1 MTAPEEIC
9 KLIEH
14 FEQNREALRSGKY
27 NEAQLRQEF
36 LNPFFTAL
44 GWDMFNEQ
52 QFGEAYKEVI
62 HETSVEVEGAAK
74 APDYAF
80 RIGGVTKFFVEAKKP
95 SVNIEHAIHPAYQ
108 VKRYAWSAKLP
119 LAILSDFEEFAVYD
133 CRSKP
138 NPGDQAATGR
148 VMYLTYRDYI
158 EKWDEIAAIFS
169 KNAIQKGAFDQYA
182 QGVKGKRGTK
192 EVDDAFLEEMEGWR
206 ETLARNL
213 AIRNPELENV
223 RQLNYAVQMTI
234 DRIVFLRI
242 CEDRGI
248 EKEGQLKE
256 LTLESGIYANLC
268 GLFRTADKRYNSGL
282 FHFEKEKDQSS
293 HPDDLT
299 PRLKVDD
306 KVLKEIICDLY
317 YPSPYVFKLIPAD
330 ILGQVYERFLG
341 KVIRL
346 TAGHQA
352 KVEEKPEVRKAG
364 GVYYTPTYIVEYIVK
379 NTVGKLLEG
388 KTPAEAGALKIV
400 DPACGSGSFL
410 LGAFQ
415 YLIDWHCKYYQ
426 EHDPE
431 KWAKGSSPAV
441 YRGQGGEWQLT
452 TREKKRILLNNLHGV
467 DIDPQAVEVTK
478 LSLLLKVLEEES
490 GQLSLGFERALPDL
504 GMNIQCGN
512 SLIGPDYYDDRQLSM
527 DFMDEE
533 ERQRVNAFD
542 WQTAF
547 PQVFAKGGFD
557 AVIGN
562 PPYIRIQTIES
573 KDIRYLT
580 EKYRTAVGNYDIY
593 CPFLEKAVNI
603 ISEHGY
609 SSFILPHRFFKTDYG
624 VGLRKYLSQKE
635 LVSTIIDFDGYM
647 VFNNASINTCVIIL
661 TKEKHLTYKFAQ
673 IRFLKRSENEMY
685 DVLEKI
691 DENSKVNNTDLII
704 DALQLKQLK
713 DKPWIFVFEWEKSL
727 WDKLTLIPQSLGDIS
742 EQIFQGLKTGADL
755 IYSVQVK
762 RLQDKYSIIKS
773 NTDNLEYEIESSIL
787 HKQIKGGDINRY
799 QINETNRA
807 VIFPYKNGKLIDEKT
822 MQKNFPKT
830 WLYFLNHK
838 KYLIERE
845 NGKMKGFS
853 WYGYT
858 RNQALSSM
866 EQPKI
871 LIPDYYAYASYCF
884 DLKGEYYFFGGGAGG
899 YGIVQN
905 TLNYHY
911 ILGLLNSKLLDWYL
925 RKISV
930 RQYQTAFS
938 YVKKYIEQIPIYP
951 INLSNP
957 ADKSIHDRILFLVE
971 HIQELNKQTARTP
984 QENESLQREV
994 EITEKK
1000 IDVLVYELYELTKE
1014 EIRIIENKF

>member
-1 MTAPEEIC
+1 
-9 KLIEH
+9 
-14 FEQNREALRSGKY
+14 
-27 NEAQLRQEF
+27 
-36 LNPFFTAL
+36 
-44 GWDMFNEQ
+44 
-52 QFGEAYKEVI
+52 
-62 HETSVEVEGAAK
+62 
-74 APDYAF
+74 
-80 RIGGVTKFFVEAKKP
+80 
-95 SVNIEHAIHPAYQ
+95 
-108 VKRYAWSAKLP
+108 
-119 LAILSDFEEFAVYD
+119 
-133 CRSKP
+133 
-138 NPGDQAATGR
+138 
-148 VMYLTYRDYI
+148 
-158 EKWDEIAAIFS
+158 
-169 KNAIQKGAFDQYA
+169 
-182 QGVKGKRGTK
+182 
-192 EVDDAFLEEMEGWR
+192 
-206 ETLARNL
+206 
-213 AIRNPELENV
+213 
-223 RQLNYAVQMTI
+223 
-234 DRIVFLRI
+234 
-242 CEDRGI
+242 
-248 EKEGQLKE
+248 
-256 LTLESGIYANLC
+256 
-268 GLFRTADKRYNSGL
+268 
-282 FHFEKEKDQSS
+282 
-293 HPDDLT
+293 
-299 PRLKVDD
+299 
-306 KVLKEIICDLY
+306 
-317 YPSPYVFKLIPAD
+317 
-330 ILGQVYERFLG
+330 
-341 KVIRL
+341 
-346 TAGHQA
+346 
-352 KVEEKPEVRKAG
+352 
-364 GVYYTPTYIVEYIVK
+364 
-379 NTVGKLLEG
+379 
-388 KTPAEAGALKIV
+388 
-400 DPACGSGSFL
+400 
-410 LGAFQ
+410 
-415 YLIDWHCKYYQ
+415 
-426 EHDPE
+426 
-431 KWAKGSSPAV
+431 
-441 YRGQGGEWQLT
+441 
-452 TREKKRILLNNLHGV
+452 V